1 MPLNVGRPQHLQEP
15 HTGSPAAMTDPDAR
29 AYGYF
34 DHDADVGVVGRGR
47 DVETAF
53 ERAAAA
59 AFALMADPA
68 TVQPREELSVEF
80 DEDDIELALATWLNR
95 LLGQARRRDLAL
107 CEFRLRRT
115 GSHWHGQARGERW
128 REGIERGV
136 EVKGAT
142 LTALRVSS
150 GPEGVEARCVVDV

>member
-1 MPLNVGRPQHLQEP
+1 M
-15 HTGSPAAMTDPDAR
+15 SKPDTR

-34 DHDADVGVVGRGR
+34 DHDADVGVIGRGQDIER
-47 DVETAF
+47 AF
-53 ERAAAA
+53 ENAALAT
-59 AFALMADPA
+59 FALMADPA
-68 TVQPREELSVEF
+68 TVRPQQALSVAF
-80 DEDDIELALATWLNR
+80 DEDDAELALATWLNH
-95 LLGQARRRDLAL
+95 LLGEAQRRELVL
-107 CEFRLRRT
+107 CEFRLRRD
-115 GSHWHGQARGERW
+115 GAHWHGQARGERW